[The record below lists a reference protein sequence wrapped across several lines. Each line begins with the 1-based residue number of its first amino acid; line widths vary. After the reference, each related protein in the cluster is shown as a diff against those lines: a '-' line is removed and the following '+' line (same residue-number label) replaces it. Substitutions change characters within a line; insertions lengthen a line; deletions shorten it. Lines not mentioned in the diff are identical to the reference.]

1 MVTLAMEDDE
11 EVEEGVE
18 LLKLELL
25 VELEILDELEGE
37 DVPEEAPA
45 LGWKIAKTIPNRM
58 TNNNRMAAGFLYF
71 FIKIPFFF
79 NNWMLSQEN
88 RYIKKYFNQIV
99 SVF

>member
-25 VELEILDELEGE
+25 VELELLDELEGE

-71 FIKIPFFF
+71 FIEIFLFL
-79 NNWMLSQEN
+79 NNSMLSRE
-88 RYIKKYFNQIV
+88 
-99 SVF
+99 STL

>member
-1 MVTLAMEDDE
+1 MVTLAMEDDQG
-11 EVEEGVE
+11 VEEGVE

-25 VELEILDELEGE
+25 VELELLDELEE

-71 FIKIPFFF
+71 FIKNFFF
-79 NNWMLSQEN
+79 L
-88 RYIKKYFNQIV
+88 
-99 SVF
+99 